1 MRAVE
6 SECVDPVQQ
15 VFDKMFLPTLFGQAK
30 PLSDELGEV
39 VTLTHARGL
48 GIPAFTTE
56 APHQYSAP
64 KTFTKQQVKSIKFQN
79 EIMNTNEQVVEELKR
94 DQQTLKAENAK
105 TKLVNIDAPLNPE
118 LFRLTYE
125 ARGKC
130 LNS

>member
-6 SECVDPVQQ
+6 SECVDPLQQ
-15 VFDKMFLPTLFGQAK
+15 VFDKMFLPTLFVQAK
-30 PLSDELGEV
+30 PLPDELGEL
-39 VTLTHARGL
+39 VTLTLARGL

-64 KTFTKQQVKSIKFQN
+64 KTEQVKSIKFQS
-79 EIMNTNEQVVEELKR
+79 EIMNTNEQVAEELKR

-125 ARGKC
+125 ARGKR